1 MIQIPYG
8 KRDLTLNM
16 RENMHLVKGPA
27 ENIKRSHDPIRKALR
42 DPIGTKRLEEIC
54 EGKKNC
60 VIVVDDHT
68 RNTPTK
74 KMVGALL
81 ETLGGKM
88 DEIKVIFA
96 TGTHRSPRRDEIRSI
111 LGKKIMEVVKI
122 ESHDCD
128 DEGNLVYLGRTSFKT
143 PVYINRTYLSSEI
156 KIITGDI
163 SLHYYAG
170 FGGGRKSILP
180 GLAGRETIKKNHS
193 LLLDSK
199 AFMGNLD
206 GNPVHLDMME
216 AARMPGA
223 YPDFSLNVISDSK
236 GDVLAASS
244 GDLSLV
250 FEELVKIAKKSLVK
264 KMDNYFDEIVVGA
277 GGHPRDINLYQSAK
291 ALEMVKAGVRPNGK
305 IILLAECIEGIG
317 DETFEAWMEEC
328 KCLDETEDKIKGDF
342 ELGGHKAYY
351 LRKIMNRNKVF
362 LISSL
367 DDDLVERWG
376 MIPKGSLDDLL
387 DEIEGKNVGIIPTAD
402 FMIERR

>member
-16 RENMHLVKGPA
+16 RENMRLVEGPA
-27 ENIKRSHDPIRKALR
+27 EKIKRSHNPIKEALG

-68 RNTPTK
+68 RNAPTK

-81 ETLGGKM
+81 ETLEGKM

-111 LGKKIMEVVKI
+111 LGEKIMEVVKI

-128 DEGNLVYLGRTSFKT
+128 DEENLVYLGRTSFKT
-143 PVYINRTYLSSEI
+143 PIYIDRTYLSSEI

-236 GDVLAASS
+236 RDVLAASS

-264 KMDNYFDEIVVGA
+264 KMDNYFDDIVVGA
-277 GGHPRDINLYQSAK
+277 GGYPRDINLY
-291 ALEMVKAGVRPNGK
+291 
-305 IILLAECIEGIG
+305 
-317 DETFEAWMEEC
+317 
-328 KCLDETEDKIKGDF
+328 
-342 ELGGHKAYY
+342 
-351 LRKIMNRNKVF
+351 
-362 LISSL
+362 
-367 DDDLVERWG
+367 
-376 MIPKGSLDDLL
+376 
-387 DEIEGKNVGIIPTAD
+387 
-402 FMIERR
+402 